1 MSKPTFITKKTNSN
15 LKNIICFSLLASII
29 SSANT
34 SVAATPT
41 TKFELETGAEY
52 DSNLSVIEL
61 DKSSSEGDWSALANA
76 RLNSQWQATD
86 KTKIKG
92 GLSYSSK
99 TYRDFSEFDLAIK
112 QAFID
117 ASYDFQPLT
126 LGASFHY
133 ADAELDSSDFLTL
146 QQRSIYISRLINQT
160 IFLRAALNDQD
171 KDFPGSSARNA
182 DNQSL
187 AGDAFFFF
195 NQGKT
200 FLTVG
205 LTGETENANA
215 NEFDYDGTNLRT
227 SLSHQFSLWNK
238 KNRLQLGWRYDQ
250 RDYSEITPTL
260 EAKRNDT
267 RRIATLEWQ
276 IETNSWLSVVGKVER
291 GNYDSNLAS
300 ANYAETVSSLML
312 KASF

>member
-1 MSKPTFITKKTNSN
+1 MVMPKTIVKKANSN
-15 LKNIICFSLLASII
+15 LKNIICCSLFASVI
-29 SSANT
+29 SSTN
-34 SVAATPT
+34 SSMAATPT

-86 KTKIKG
+86 KAKVKG

-99 TYRDFSEFDLAIK
+99 TYRDFSEFDLVIK

-117 ASYDFQPLT
+117 TSYDFQPLT

-160 IFLRAALNDQD
+160 FFLRAAINDQD
-171 KDFPGSSARNA
+171 KDFPGSRARNA
-182 DNQSL
+182 DNQSV

-205 LTGETENANA
+205 LTGETENATA
-215 NEFDYDGTNLRT
+215 NEFDYDGTNFRT
-227 SLSHQFSLWNK
+227 SFNHQFSLWGK

-250 RDYSEITPTL
+250 RDYSAVTPAL
-260 EAKRNDT
+260 EAKRTDK

-276 IETNSWLSVVGKVER
+276 IETNNWLSVSGKVER

>member
-1 MSKPTFITKKTNSN
+1 MNTPKSITKKSNSN
-15 LKNIICFSLLASII
+15 LKNSILFSLLASTI
-29 SSANT
+29 SSANI
-34 SVAATPT
+34 SVAATPI

-86 KTKIKG
+86 KAKVKG

-99 TYRDFSEFDLAIK
+99 TYRDFSEFDLVIK

-117 ASYDFQPLT
+117 TSYDFQPLT
-126 LGASFHY
+126 LGASIHY
-133 ADAELDSSDFLTL
+133 ADAELDGSDFLAL
-146 QQRSIYISRLINQT
+146 QQRSIYISRLINQK
-160 IFLRAALNDQD
+160 IFLRAAINDQD

-182 DNQSL
+182 DNHSV

-205 LTGETENANA
+205 LSSETENAAA
-215 NEFDYDGTNLRT
+215 NEFDYDGTNIRT

-238 KNRLQLGWRYDQ
+238 KNRLQASWRYDQ
-250 RDYSEITPTL
+250 RDYSAVTPAL
-260 EAKRNDT
+260 EAKRNDE

-276 IETNSWLSVVGKVER
+276 IETNNWLSVVGKVER